1 MHSQLMEACRCRSRR
16 HSNNR
21 QEDDVTLGHYQRS
34 LVLPSQAPSQL
45 SYQRSLRCMADS
57 PARPLAEIKSIG
69 RLDEATET
77 EQGEALSMAEPN
89 QRATN
94 EEREAM
100 LLKEAPDSRFDSS
113 APL

>member
-1 MHSQLMEACRCRSRR
+1 
-16 HSNNR
+16 
-21 QEDDVTLGHYQRS
+21 
-34 LVLPSQAPSQL
+34 
-45 SYQRSLRCMADS
+45 MADS